1 MRFAGPAVGRLF
13 AGIAIAAVVLAATV
27 RDVPAQAYPAKPVRL
42 VVTQAPGGAPD
53 IIARLV
59 AERMGQGLG
68 QGVVVENRPG
78 GANVIGA
85 QAVARSAP
93 DGYTLLFA
101 TAATLV
107 TNPHTIRNV
116 PYDALQDFVPIGMV
130 GRNPFLVLVNRD
142 VPAKTLA
149 DLMALDRQEP
159 GRFAY
164 ATDGPRNFSGM
175 VAAWLNK
182 LADAKMAIVPY
193 AAMPQGVQDTV
204 AGRTQVVILAPAAAN
219 AFVKRGDLRPIAQTW
234 AVRAPGFEAVPPVAE
249 TFAGFDFVGW
259 FALAAPAGTPPEVVQ
274 RLNRALDAALRDP
287 VVSDRLRAFGVFND
301 GAESPQAAAD
311 YVRAQHA
318 MWGRLVRE
326 IGLQPE

>member
-1 MRFAGPAVGRLF
+1 MRFAGTVAGRGFIRSVAAALF
-13 AGIAIAAVVLAATV
+13 VAAAQGAW
-27 RDVPAQAYPAKPVRL
+27 AQAYPVKPVRL

-59 AERMGQGLG
+59 ADRMGQGLG
-68 QGVVVENRPG
+68 QGVVVENRAG

-93 DGYTLLFA
+93 DGYTILFA
-101 TAATLV
+101 TAAALV
-107 TNPHTIRNV
+107 TNPHTLKSV
-116 PYDALQDFVPIGMV
+116 PYDALKDFVPIGMV

-149 DLMALDRQEP
+149 ELVALDRKEP
-159 GRFAY
+159 GRLAY

-182 LADAKMAIVPY
+182 LADAKMSVVPY

-219 AFVKRGDLRPIAQTW
+219 AFVKRGDLRAIAQTW
-234 AVRAPGFEAVPPVAE
+234 ATRAPGFEDVPTVAD

-259 FALAAPAGTPPEVVQ
+259 FALAAPAGTPADVVQ
-274 RLNRALDAALRDP
+274 RLNGALDAALRDP
-287 VVSDRLRAFGVFND
+287 AVAERLRSFGVFND
-301 GAESPQAAAD
+301 GAETPQATAD
-311 YVRAQHA
+311 YIRAQHA